1 MKKIIILL
9 FVITSS
15 CSSKEGFLPGF
26 IPDFISDYF
35 EEEAKP
41 YPDLPSFDSKVDID
55 LVWENEFSGEIE
67 EAYSFLKIYKYEN
80 QIYIPTNEKNIHIVS
95 DENGELEKSI
105 EIELD
110 VFSDII
116 VDSKLIYFG
125 SKQDTVTAIDRENNS
140 VLWQRVMSSEVMSL
154 SQILNDTIFVKTNDS
169 KITAIDVKTGKY
181 MWVNSQIPASL
192 SVRGSSSPI
201 IYSDM
206 VIVGFEDGKIIS
218 YNHLSGDI
226 NWQIQIPSTKSDTI
240 IDRLNDIDGKMLIDE
255 GTLFAISYQG
265 NLVAVDTF
273 SGQVLWSREA
283 SSLHGLDGDIE
294 SVFYNDNNGV
304 LWSID
309 KFSGKP
315 LWKQDKLYRRLTSP
329 PIYINDLI
337 IVTDI
342 ENYAHIIDA
351 QDGNIIGRFKIKNP
365 IQSYF
370 TDFDALYLLDKEF
383 SLKKYVI
390 KKSEEIISE

>member
-9 FVITSS
+9 FLITSS

-26 IPDFISDYF
+26 IPDFISKYF
-35 EEEAKP
+35 EEETNP
-41 YPDLPSFDSKVDID
+41 YSDLPSFDSRANIN
-55 LVWENEFSGEIE
+55 LVWENKFSGEIDE
-67 EAYSFLKIYKYEN
+67 TYSFLNIYKHEN
-80 QIYIPTNEKNIHIVS
+80 QIFIPTNEKIIHILS
-95 DENGELEKSI
+95 TESGKLEKSI

-110 VFSDII
+110 FFSEII

-154 SQILNDTIFVKTNDS
+154 SKILNNMIFVKTNDS
-169 KITAIDVKTGKY
+169 KITAIDIKTGKF
-181 MWVNSQIPASL
+181 MWVNSQIPAPL

-201 IYSDM
+201 IYNDM
-206 VIVGFEDGKIIS
+206 VLVGFEDGKIIS
-218 YNHLSGDI
+218 YNHLNGDI
-226 NWQIQIPSTKSDTI
+226 NWQIQIPSIKTDTI
-240 IDRLNDIDGKMLIDE
+240 IDRLNDIDGKMLIDD

-265 NLVAVDTF
+265 SLIAVDTF
-273 SGQVLWSREA
+273 SGQVLWSRDA
-283 SSLHGLDGDIE
+283 SSLYGLDGDSE
-294 SVFYNDNNGV
+294 NVFYNDNNGV

-315 LWKQDKLYRRLTSP
+315 LWKQDKLYKRLISA
-329 PIYINDLI
+329 PIYFNDLI
-337 IVTDI
+337 LIADI
-342 ENYAHIIDA
+342 ENYVHILEA
-351 QDGNIIGRFKIKNP
+351 QSGNIVGRFKTKNP

-370 TDFDALYLLDKEF
+370 ADYDALYLLDKEF

-390 KKSEEIISE
+390 SMSEETISE

>member
-41 YPDLPSFDSKVDID
+41 YSDLPSFDSKVDID

-95 DENGELEKSI
+95 DKNGKLEKSI

-226 NWQIQIPSTKSDTI
+226 NWQIQIPSIKSDTI